1 MDNTSILSV
10 NNISYTFGGL
20 KALDGVSIDVKKGEI
35 LCIIG
40 PNGAGKTT
48 LFNCITGFLKPTTG
62 SIFYDGSIELTGQK
76 PHKIASYGIYR
87 SFQNLALFSNLT
99 VLENVVIG
107 GMKRKEFSYSIYD
120 AMLKTKTF
128 IENEKALK
136 QEALEILNFVG
147 IVEKRNVIA
156 NQLSY
161 GERKLLEL
169 ARGLITR
176 AKLLLLDEPAA
187 GLNPTEKVELANA
200 IRKIQ
205 EQHIDIVLIEH
216 DMKFVSDIANWIVV
230 LDYGK
235 KLAEGLPQDIK
246 NNKAVIEA
254 YLGRELTNQK
264 NAFWK

>member
-1 MDNTSILSV
+1 MNDASILSV
-10 NNISYTFGGL
+10 KNVSYTFGGL
-20 KALDGVSIDVKKGEI
+20 KALDNVSVDVKRGEI

-62 SIFYDGSIELTGQK
+62 SIIYNGSIDLTGKK

-99 VLENVVIG
+99 VLENLLIG
-107 GMKRKEFSYSIYD
+107 GLRRKEFFYSIHD
-120 AMLKTKTF
+120 AIIKTKKY
-128 IENEKALK
+128 IESEKALK
-136 QEALEILNFVG
+136 EEALEILKFIG
-147 IVEKRNVIA
+147 IGAKGNVIA
-156 NQLSY
+156 SQLSY

-169 ARGLITR
+169 ARGLITK
-176 AKLLLLDEPAA
+176 ANMLLLDEPAA
-187 GLNPTEKVELANA
+187 GLNPTEKMELANA

-205 EQHIDIVLIEH
+205 EQRVDIVLIEH

-246 NNKAVIEA
+246 SNKAVIEA
-254 YLGRELTNQK
+254 YLGTHTN
-264 NAFWK
+264 